1 MSAACK
7 YKFPTAVDD
16 FEQKFMD
23 QMSGEGL
30 SVETIRQRVYLLRGI
45 GGKPWDVCGDDI
57 IAFLNTKKMSQSTH
71 AAYITIL
78 RSIFNDLIR
87 LGWVDQDPMARLKT
101 PRTPRRSPRP
111 LPDNELELMLNL
123 PDTFK
128 REREWTILG
137 AYAGLRAGEVASLP
151 GNALR
156 MGTHGMVLQVRGKG
170 NLVADIP
177 AHPKVV
183 EILEQYSGAEPI
195 WDMWPTSVNRA
206 WQRAGRSVGV
216 DGRVFHQLRHSYA
229 TRLYKVTG
237 GSLLTVASACRH
249 ASVATTQAYAAVS
262 DNAPFL
268 AVIGL

>member
-1 MSAACK
+1 MSSPCR
-7 YKFPTAVDD
+7 YKCPVAVDE

-30 SVETIRQRVYLLRGI
+30 STETIRQRVYLLRGI
-45 GGKPWDVCGDDI
+45 GGEPWDVTGEDVV
-57 IAFLNTKKMSQSTH
+57 AFLNAKTMSQATH

-78 RSIFNDLIR
+78 RSIFADLIR
-87 LGWVDQDPMARLKT
+87 LGWVEQDPMARIKT
-101 PRTPRRSPRP
+101 PRSPRRFPRP
-111 LPDNELELMLNL
+111 LPDSELELLLNL
-123 PDTFK
+123 PDEFR
-128 REREWTILG
+128 REREFTILG

-156 MGTHGMVLQVRGKG
+156 MGTHGIVLQVVGKG

-183 EILEQYSGAEPI
+183 EILEQYTGADLI

-206 WQRAGRSVGV
+206 WQRAGRSVGIE
-216 DGRVFHQLRHSYA
+216 GRVFHQLRHSYA

-237 GSLLTVASACRH
+237 GSLLAVASACRH
-249 ASVATTQAYAAVS
+249 ASVATTQKYAAVA
-262 DNAPFL
+262 DDAPFL
-268 AVIGL
+268 AVSGL